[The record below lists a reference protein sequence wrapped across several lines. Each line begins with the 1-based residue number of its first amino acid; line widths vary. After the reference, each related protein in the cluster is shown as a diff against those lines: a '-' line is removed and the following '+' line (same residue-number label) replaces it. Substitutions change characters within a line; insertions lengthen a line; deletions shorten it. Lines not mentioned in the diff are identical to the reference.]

1 MKSPFHLGRLCT
13 GYYRASMPVSALIS
27 VVMGQSDPKRAE
39 RLADG
44 RSDRPLVARSG
55 RWPKCLCS
63 QRLRLRCVLD
73 VQRLRLPDI
82 SLDFEIYANDRWAV
96 TTHSFHENLTLVP
109 NSLSR
114 PALV

>member
-44 RSDRPLVARSG
+44 RSDRPLVAQSCRSESLESITIVNIG
-55 RWPKCLCS
+55 RW
-63 QRLRLRCVLD
+63 
-73 VQRLRLPDI
+73 
-82 SLDFEIYANDRWAV
+82 N
-96 TTHSFHENLTLVP
+96 
-109 NSLSR
+109 
-114 PALV
+114 